1 MTQMMPGLV
10 RMGIMSLA
18 MFVAAWVH
26 VAAVDAISG
35 TWTGEITMD
44 GRDQSVAIT
53 LVLKLDGKGMVSGTF
68 TGLPNP
74 GDVKAGT
81 FDPKTGALKLQ
92 LGKVGDPVVLLTL
105 DGTVAKDKATGR
117 VSGEVGGTFA
127 VTRRP

>member
-1 MTQMMPGLV
+1 MTQTMSAVV
-10 RMGIMSLA
+10 RIGIIGLA
-18 MFVAAWVH
+18 MVVAAWVH

-35 TWTGEITMD
+35 TWTGQIAIE
-44 GRDQSVAIT
+44 GRAQPVAIT
-53 LVLKLDGKGMVSGTF
+53 LVLKLDGKGTVAGTF
-68 TGLPNP
+68 SGLPNP

-92 LGKVGDPVVLLTL
+92 LGKVGEPAVLLTL
-105 DGTVAKDKATGR
+105 DGTIAKDKATGR